1 MDLEDFFR
9 SLQVHKIRYLLC
21 GGLAVN
27 IYGIPRS
34 TADVD
39 ILLDFSEENVA
50 SFMTAMTILSFQ
62 GTIPLRFETLVDI
75 KERERLISERNL
87 IAYSFF
93 NSARN
98 VFTLDVLVRMPTP
111 FEELWSRREDRAF
124 GKTVIQLISVGDLI
138 KMKEATGRIQDRNDV
153 VLLSQLRKANGA

>member
-9 SLQVHKIRYLLC
+9 SLEVHKIRYLLC

-39 ILLDFSEENVA
+39 ILLDFNQTNVD
-50 SFMTAMTILSFQ
+50 SFMTAMNLLSFK
-62 GTIPLRFETLVDI
+62 GTIPLRFEVLVDL
-75 KERERLISERNL
+75 KERERLINERNM

-93 NSARN
+93 NSAKN
-98 VFTLDVLVRMPTP
+98 VFVLDVLVKMPSP
-111 FEELWSRREDRAF
+111 FDALWNSREERPF
-124 GKTVIQLISVGDLI
+124 GKTVIQLISVDDLI
-138 KMKEATGRIQDRNDV
+138 KMKEATDRIQDKNDV
-153 VLLSQLRKANGA
+153 ILLSRLRNANGN